1 MAGIFANVDSDIKKL
16 QRLRDEI
23 NNIKKALKGINVKVD
38 IDIAKGLEGQLQE
51 LTTQYNALSLK
62 VAETE
67 KRITSSANRIIDASN
82 KITQAQERLSKSSSQ
97 QSIPNNPQS
106 STVANNAETASV
118 QAQAKAYEEL
128 EREINSI
135 LGTRE
140 SNIKRIL
147 EEQNAIRLINEEI
160 KKLNKLQGSSP
171 SASIQNRLAQL
182 NDDLLTH
189 KTALSELRQAVN
201 NNAKLDNAA
210 ATSMNALSQS
220 LSRMRIAYRDLT
232 EEERNSPFGKEL
244 LASIQQADAKI
255 KSLDATIGNHQR
267 NVGNYAS
274 GWNGL
279 SMSIQQI
286 GRELPSLAMGW
297 NTFFLAISNNLPI
310 LADEIKRARVE
321 YDNLK
326 NAGKKATP
334 VWKQVVASLV
344 SWQTALTV
352 GITLL
357 TLYGDEIINWV
368 SGLFTAKKALSETYK
383 STEEFQ
389 KSVSESSGKILTTI
403 ERLSSEWAKLGG
415 NIKEQEKYILENKDA
430 FDSTGIAINNVA
442 DAENLL
448 VKNKDAFVK
457 AIMEKSQAT
466 AIMELA
472 SKEYEKYIQKMLEA
486 EERASEG
493 VTWVDHLKSNVART
507 FAGQDVSG
515 TLQKSDLSPESYA
528 KEAVENLRN
537 EAENYRKSMVSLI
550 EKAAGIDEKSNKE
563 IEDAGGKAKDTLIA
577 GSVAAIEAAIAQKR
591 ELLKSVTNRN
601 DYAKIESEIK
611 AEQAKLNAIT
621 GNTPKQDNA
630 IITQQARIS
639 ELERKQAQ
647 ARIRQQIDL
656 ENQVAQARIDA
667 MADGY
672 EKEQAQ
678 RELDNQKELQAIEQ
692 QKQEYIQNAIKAQKE
707 IFDAQEELKAKQNK
721 NYIKKTFDT
730 SSVDVDTSAFDK
742 IYKLTQITQTNELVK
757 EQEKAWNEYYLK
769 YGDYLQKRN
778 AIIKKYDEELAKT
791 QKGSGEEAFLE
802 KKLEEALKE
811 LDFSEFKNSINFA
824 DVFGNL
830 DEQTTESLTALRD
843 KLKEYINAAAKDLR
857 PEDLKE
863 LQDAFKNID
872 IEITGRTP
880 FKELKR
886 DLEAYKDAQDEVNQ
900 AQADLNTVLHGGE
913 VVVGMYEDETG
924 NLVKKLLTQEQA
936 EKKLTKAQEK
946 RQEAIAGIV
955 SASDEIAERIG
966 NVADMAGKITDTLT
980 EAFGLELNED
990 IQKTIDGLSG
1000 VAEGV
1005 SSINHAVME
1014 GDIAGAIGGLF
1025 QTVGGIVNT
1034 LNGVSSLFG
1043 YENESDPH
1051 LTEDLERL
1059 TQSNQDLELAIN
1071 NLADK
1076 MEEASVADA
1085 SGIYAQQ
1092 KAYLEES
1099 MRNTQEMMSRSGAAY
1114 DKGFL
1119 GIGGTHSSNKNIDE
1133 AMTADEWKRISD
1145 IVGRSVDSA
1154 SEFWG
1159 LTSEEMYNVA
1169 TSASDLYSKIKQY
1182 ADDGHEDAAQYMDE
1196 YIGYW
1201 LEMEEL
1207 TDAYNEKLTSVSF
1220 DSIKD
1225 DFRNALLNM
1234 EDDTEAFAENF
1245 EKMMQNAILESMMT
1259 QTYDKKLR
1267 DWYNSF
1273 SSAMEGGELTAQE
1286 QKDLKEKWDSIVN
1299 QASEEWNAWKD
1310 MMGWDSGDTSAASS
1324 QQASQGGFKTM
1335 SQDSADELNGRFTAL
1350 QMSNE
1355 TIASLSQQ
1363 QLEVLN
1369 NIYASIIGGDV
1380 ASQDAVK
1387 ESYQQQIVKTNVDLL
1402 PVTNAINEV
1411 IFIVDEMRTRQ
1422 SEDRLDRQSIL
1433 ENTTAIVKPIQQI
1446 QNGISE
1452 VKQNTSRI

>member
-16 QRLRDEI
+16 QRLRNEI
-23 NNIKKALKGINVKVD
+23 DNIKKALKGINVKVD
-38 IDIAKGLEGQLQE
+38 IDIAQGLEAQLKE
-51 LTTQYNALSLK
+51 LTTQYNALSLN

-82 KITQAQERLSKSSSQ
+82 KITQAQERLSKSSSK
-97 QSIPNNPQS
+97 QSVPNASQS
-106 STVANNAETASV
+106 SIGANNTETASV

-140 SNIKRIL
+140 ANIKRIL

-160 KKLNKLQGSSP
+160 KKLNKLQGSSS

-232 EEERNSPFGKEL
+232 EEERNSPFGREL

-279 SMSIQQI
+279 GMSIQQI

-321 YDNLK
+321 YDNLR
-326 NAGKKATP
+326 NAGQKATP

-357 TLYGDEIINWV
+357 TMYGDEIINWV
-368 SGLFTAKKALSETYK
+368 SGLFSAKKALSDTYK
-383 STEEFQ
+383 ETDEFQ
-389 KSVSESSGKILTTI
+389 KSVSESSGKVLTTI
-403 ERLSSEWAKLGG
+403 ERLSSEWKKLGG
-415 NIKEQEKYILENKDA
+415 NIEAQKKYILENKDA

-448 VKNKDAFVK
+448 VKNKDAFIN
-457 AIMEKSQAT
+457 AIIEKSKAT

-486 EERASEG
+486 EERAEKG
-493 VTWVDHLKSNVART
+493 VTLGDRFKSFMAKSA
-507 FAGQDVSG
+507 AGEDLSG
-515 TLQKSDLSPESYA
+515 SLREADLSPEVYTEEA
-528 KEAVENLRN
+528 VKNLEKEAED
-537 EAENYRKSMVSLI
+537 YRKSMVELI
-550 EKAAGIDEKSNKE
+550 KKALGIDEKSNKE
-563 IEDAGGKAKDTLIA
+563 IEEAGGRTKDTLIS

-591 ELLKSVTNRN
+591 ELLKSVTNRS
-601 DYAKIESEIK
+601 DYAKIEAEIK

-621 GNTPKQDNA
+621 GNTVKQDNA
-630 IITQQARIS
+630 ITSQQSRINQLM
-639 ELERKQAQ
+639 EKQAQ
-647 ARIRQQIDL
+647 ERIRQQIDL
-656 ENQVAQARIDA
+656 ENQVEQARVDA
-667 MADGY
+667 MSEGA
-672 EKEQAQ
+672 EKTLAQ
-678 RELDNQKELQAIEQ
+678 RELENKKELQAIER
-692 QKQEYIQNAIKAQKE
+692 QKQEYIQKAIQAQKD
-707 IFDAQEELKAKQNK
+707 IFDAQEELKSKQNP
-721 NYIKKTFDT
+721 NYKKKTFDST
-730 SSVDVDTSAFDK
+730 SVQVDTSAFDVVYGYTSQRQK
-742 IYKLTQITQTNELVK
+742 DDIL
-757 EQEKAWNEYYLK
+757 KAERDAMNEYLK
-769 YGDYLQKRN
+769 EYGTYQQKRL
-778 AIIKKYDEELAKT
+778 AIADMYALKIAQAETD
-791 QKGSGEEAFLE
+791 GEKRILE
-802 KKLEEALKE
+802 KKREEDLKE
-811 LDFSEFKNSINFA
+811 LDLTEFKKSIDFA

-830 DEQTTESLTALRD
+830 DEQTTESLTVLRD
-843 KLKEYINAAAKDLR
+843 KLKEYINAAAKDLQ

-886 DLEAYKDAQDEVNQ
+886 DLEEYKEAQEEVNR
-900 AQADLNTVLHGGE
+900 AQEDLNTIMNGGE
-913 VVVGMYEDETG
+913 VIVGWYEDKTG
-924 NLVKKLLTQEQA
+924 KLTKKLLTQEQA

-980 EAFGLELNED
+980 DAFGLELNED

-1005 SSINHAVME
+1005 SSINHAVMD

-1051 LTEDLERL
+1051 LAEDLERL

-1133 AMTADEWKRISD
+1133 AMTSEEWKRISD
-1145 IVGRSVDSA
+1145 IVGRTIDSA
-1154 SEFWG
+1154 GDFWG
-1159 LTSEEMYNVA
+1159 LTSEEMYNIA
-1169 TSASDLYSKIKQY
+1169 TNASDLYSKIKQY

-1196 YIGYW
+1196 YIQYYKE
-1201 LEMEEL
+1201 LEEL
-1207 TDAYNEKLTSVSF
+1207 QDAYNEKLTSVSF
-1220 DSIKD
+1220 DTVRD

-1245 EKMMQNAILESMMT
+1245 ESMMQKAILESMMT
-1259 QTYDKKLR
+1259 GTYDKKLR

-1273 SSAMEGGELTAQE
+1273 SSAMEGGELTSEE
-1286 QKDLKEKWDSIVN
+1286 QKNLKQQWDSIVS

-1310 MMGWDSGDTSAASS
+1310 TMGWDSGDNSSSSQQQASRGYSVTASQESIDETNGRLTGIQMAQEEIKNQSKAQTVAITELKGSIASLVASS
-1324 QQASQGGFKTM
+1324 QKSY
-1335 SQDSADELNGRFTAL
+1335 DVADETRNILAQSYLEL
-1350 QMSNE
+1350 QE
-1355 TIASLSQQ
+1355 I
-1363 QLEVLN
+1363 
-1369 NIYASIIGGDV
+1369 
-1380 ASQDAVK
+1380 
-1387 ESYQQQIVKTNVDLL
+1387 
-1402 PVTNAINEV
+1402 
-1411 IFIVDEMRTRQ
+1411 R
-1422 SEDRLDRQSIL
+1422 
-1433 ENTTAIVKPIQQI
+1433 ENTGAIVQPIKQMQKDI
-1446 QNGISE
+1446 AE
-1452 VKQNTSRI
+1452 VKQNTARI